1 MKHIRTI
8 IDKEWAEV
16 FKNRTV
22 LLAMLLM
29 PLLFT
34 ALPLVMLS
42 VTRST
47 GMEGVSA
54 ESAGLP
60 ATFVKLTC
68 QGVNAGDCMQMYLVN
83 EFLILFML
91 LPIMIPITISAY
103 SIVGEKTTRSLE
115 PLLATPV
122 TTVELLA
129 GKCLAAAIP
138 AILATSLSFGIFNL
152 GLVILKISPAVRAY
166 IAGPTWILGIL
177 VLGPILSVI
186 AVIFSLFVSARV
198 SDPRVAEQ
206 LSTVIIIPLM
216 LLLFAQLAGLVVV
229 SVLFMSIT
237 IVVCLAIAFG
247 MLHLGTLIFDREN
260 ILTRWK

>member
-42 VTRST
+42 VTGST

-129 GKCLAAAIP
+129 GKCLA
-138 AILATSLSFGIFNL
+138 
-152 GLVILKISPAVRAY
+152 
-166 IAGPTWILGIL
+166 
-177 VLGPILSVI
+177 
-186 AVIFSLFVSARV
+186 
-198 SDPRVAEQ
+198 
-206 LSTVIIIPLM
+206 
-216 LLLFAQLAGLVVV
+216 
-229 SVLFMSIT
+229 
-237 IVVCLAIAFG
+237 
-247 MLHLGTLIFDREN
+247 
-260 ILTRWK
+260 